1 MTKFQIHDQQPSQQ
15 NKKKWLYVGKFLLQ
29 QSISLSDCFAR
40 KKIIHFWIANEQSLL
55 QIKTR
60 KKKIKWNIFYD
71 ATTTRN
77 RKKNTF
83 SVYFSLFF
91 FGRSLTTAT
100 TYMLTK
106 QTRTFKKQTI
116 TWYKKKLTQTEY
128 FLLPG
133 RSFSLFFSF
142 YTSTGFPCQKWCMSC
157 HLF

>member
-40 KKIIHFWIANEQSLL
+40 KKNYSFLNCKWAIPPPDQN
-55 QIKTR
+55 K

-71 ATTTRN
+71 ATTTWN
-77 RKKNTF
+77 KKKKTLFQFILASFLVVLYNSNIHVNKTNT
-83 SVYFSLFF
+83 YFQ
-91 FGRSLTTAT
+91 TTNN
-100 TYMLTK
+100 YIK
-106 QTRTFKKQTI
+106 I
-116 TWYKKKLTQTEY
+116 KKLTQTEY

-142 YTSTGFPCQKWCMSC
+142 YTSTGFPCQKWCMYC

>member
-71 ATTTRN
+71 ATTTWN
-77 RKKNTF
+77 KKKTLFQFILASFLVVLYNSNIHVNKTNT
-83 SVYFSLFF
+83 YFQ
-91 FGRSLTTAT
+91 TTNN
-100 TYMLTK
+100 YIK
-106 QTRTFKKQTI
+106 I
-116 TWYKKKLTQTEY
+116 KKLTQTEY